1 VEVVSRD
8 RATAYAQA
16 AREAAPKAT
25 QVADRFHLLMNLRGA
40 VERSLARQSS
50 AVKAAFE
57 EPDATPKPPET
68 KVSTDSVPPDSTPI
82 PRPAPHRE
90 QVAAGRRQ
98 ARQERFDRV
107 RQMHRDGVS
116 QRTIAKTFRL
126 SPLTVQRYVRAE
138 ACPVW
143 RSALKGV
150 PAPSPLDPFREHLE
164 RKVADGIAN
173 ARALFRDLRALG
185 YPGGYSPVRKAVHR
199 LTQRDRRAGP
209 RGIPHTPVPLP
220 PPRPP
225 IPSARRLSFAVARRG
240 DTRSAEETRFVER
253 LTRAEPGVKDTL
265 ALAERFTHLVRA
277 KNEPGLDP
285 WLADATASDLPEFRT
300 FATSLRQDEAAVRAG
315 LSLPWSNGP
324 VEGAV
329 NRLKVIKRSMYGR
342 AGFDLLKARVLRSG

>member
-1 VEVVSRD
+1 
-8 RATAYAQA
+8 
-16 AREAAPKAT
+16 
-25 QVADRFHLLMNLRGA
+25 MNLRGA
-40 VERSLARQSS
+40 VERSLARPSS
-50 AVKAAFE
+50 AVKAALE
-57 EPDATPKPPET
+57 EPDATPTAPTPLET
-68 KVSTDSVPPDSTPI
+68 EVPTASVPPDSTSPI
-82 PRPAPHRE
+82 TRPLTPRE
-90 QVAAGRRQ
+90 QVAAGRRH

-143 RSALKGV
+143 RSAAKGV
-150 PAPSPLDPFREHLE
+150 PAPSPLDPFRERLE
-164 RKVADGIAN
+164 RKVADGVAN
-173 ARALFRDLRALG
+173 AKALFRDLRALG

-199 LTQRDRRAGP
+199 LTQQDRRAGP
-209 RGIPHTPVPLP
+209 RGIPHPPVPLP

-225 IPSARRLSFAVARRG
+225 VPSARRLSFAVARRG
-240 DTRSAEETRFVER
+240 DTRSADETRFVER

-265 ALAERFTHLVRA
+265 ALAERFANLVRT
-277 KNEPGLDP
+277 KNEPELDP
-285 WLADATASDLPEFRT
+285 WLADATASTLPEFRA

-342 AGFDLLKARVLRSG
+342 AGFDLLKARVLQSG